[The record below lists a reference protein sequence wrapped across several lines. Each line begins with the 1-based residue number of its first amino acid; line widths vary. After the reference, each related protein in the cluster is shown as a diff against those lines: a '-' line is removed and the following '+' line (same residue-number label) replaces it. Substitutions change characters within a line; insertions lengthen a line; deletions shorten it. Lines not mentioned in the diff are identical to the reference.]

1 MTYEAVGRI
10 FILDHLS
17 YLLQATLDALLV
29 FYIPEINY
37 NKVAFELFTLLN
49 VLKLILG
56 CLKLL
61 FSLGR
66 TDAHPDLQRIQ
77 K

>member
-1 MTYEAVGRI
+1 MAYEAVWLI

-29 FYIPEINY
+29 FYTPEINY
-37 NKVAFELFTLLN
+37 NKVASELLRLLD